1 MTQKRG
7 HDVDVRIGVQ
17 HSPRELSLETTETKE
32 AILQAFKDA
41 ASGDGLLALSDDRG
55 RSVVVPVEKVSYLEF
70 SGESGRRVAVVSQHR
85 FDRSSKR
92 VLDAVARG
100 GLGRL
105 TSARAASDSCVSRP
119 LTRST
124 RAIRPS
130 RP

>member
-41 ASGDGLLALSDDRG
+41 SSGDGLLALSDDRG

-70 SGESGRRVAVVSQHR
+70 SGESGRRVGFGES
-85 FDRSSKR
+85 
-92 VLDAVARG
+92 
-100 GLGRL
+100 
-105 TSARAASDSCVSRP
+105 
-119 LTRST
+119 
-124 RAIRPS
+124 
-130 RP
+130 

>member
-41 ASGDGLLALSDDRG
+41 GSGDGLLALSDDRG

-70 SGESGRRVAVVSQHR
+70 SGESGRRVGFGES
-85 FDRSSKR
+85 
-92 VLDAVARG
+92 
-100 GLGRL
+100 
-105 TSARAASDSCVSRP
+105 
-119 LTRST
+119 
-124 RAIRPS
+124 
-130 RP
+130 